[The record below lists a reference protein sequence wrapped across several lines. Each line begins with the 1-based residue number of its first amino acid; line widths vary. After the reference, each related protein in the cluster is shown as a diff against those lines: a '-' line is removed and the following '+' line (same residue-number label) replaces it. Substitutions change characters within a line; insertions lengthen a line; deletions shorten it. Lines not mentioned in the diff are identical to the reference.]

1 MAALKTTFD
10 HYIKNPAIVGTST
23 IQNNLLKDN
32 YSIRF
37 DTLLVREGGNLRYKL
52 YKDSKG
58 NKYIHIKIPSELIPN
73 FYYDVVIEFVESTIL
88 SVTSSL
94 EKNNIKFFSNDP
106 AFIFTYAYAFN
117 KNGLI
122 IDSLKNKLPKE
133 CLENKANVKNPRSN
147 IGPVKSF
154 YFAYFFI
161 KLKKLFSKSNWKNI
175 SDLNDGTFD
184 KTIVHASR
192 KIDDRIRLGKKI
204 PKTKSNTNKRTADN
218 RSEVYTSKN
227 VKFTKKVEIVKKT
240 PSVKK
245 SSFVKITKPISKSR
259 KSKR

>member
-23 IQNNLLKDN
+23 IQATLLKDN
-32 YSIRF
+32 YAIRF
-37 DTLLVREGGNLRYKL
+37 DTLLVREGGNLQYKL

-58 NKYIHIKIPSELIPN
+58 NKYIHAKIPSESIPN
-73 FYYDVVIEFVESTIL
+73 FYYDVVIEFVESAIL
-88 SVTSSL
+88 SVTTSL

-106 AFIFTYAYAFN
+106 AFIFNYAYAFN

-133 CLENKANVKNPRSN
+133 CLENKAIVRNPKSN
-147 IGPVKSF
+147 IGAVKSF
-154 YFAYFFI
+154 YFLYFFM
-161 KLKKLFSKSNWKNI
+161 KLKKLFSKSNWKVV
-175 SDLNDGTFD
+175 SDLNDGTFN
-184 KTIVHASR
+184 KIIVHASR

-204 PKTKSNTNKRTADN
+204 PKNKPTNKRITDN

-227 VKFTKKVEIVKKT
+227 IKFVKKAETVKKV
-240 PSVKK
+240 SSSKK
-245 SSFVKITKPISKSR
+245 SSFVKITKPISRTR